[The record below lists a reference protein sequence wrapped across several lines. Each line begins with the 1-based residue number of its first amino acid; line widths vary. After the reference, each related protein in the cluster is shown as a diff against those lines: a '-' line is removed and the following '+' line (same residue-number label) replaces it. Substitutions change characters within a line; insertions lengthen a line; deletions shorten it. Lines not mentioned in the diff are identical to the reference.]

1 MTSSAAR
8 PLRPPDVSRAAGEG
22 QSPVLLTRSAYPGAM
37 SRGRHAP
44 PAPPRSEQPLLVLAL
59 LIAAAVVA
67 AVWIVDDTW
76 AVQVGVT
83 GIVVLALV
91 GHWAASRSST
101 HAADQLHRESLE
113 RRRDLADTHRE
124 LAELKTQYVELLLE
138 LRAMRNESALATQD
152 AVRVAAQVASDEAE
166 QRALLHQLTQPR
178 QQLLDPV
185 YPSLHLPLVRAAFSN
200 EIPATPIA
208 APRPASRGLQREST
222 TGFEAQPSRQLLDLT
237 ASEIAR
243 LRPAN

>member
-1 MTSSAAR
+1 MTRAR
-8 PLRPPDVSRAAGEG
+8 CQRG
-22 QSPVLLTRSAYPGAM
+22 QSPVLLTHSAYSEFM

-44 PAPPRSEQPLLVLAL
+44 PAPPHSDKPLLLLAL

-67 AVWIVDDTW
+67 AVWVVDDTW
-76 AVQVGVT
+76 VLQVGVT
-83 GIVVLALV
+83 GIVLLALV
-91 GHWAASRSST
+91 GLWVAARSSAR
-101 HAADQLHRESLE
+101 AADQLRRESLE

-138 LRAMRNESALATQD
+138 LRVMRDESSLAAQE
-152 AVRVAAQVASDEAE
+152 AARVAAQVASDEAD

-178 QQLLDPV
+178 QPVLDPV
-185 YPSLHLPLVRAAFSN
+185 YPSLHLPLVRAAFST
-200 EIPATPIA
+200 ELPATPIST
-208 APRPASRGLQREST
+208 PRPAAPGLQREST
-222 TGFEAQPSRQLLDLT
+222 TGGEAQPPRQLLDLT

>member
-1 MTSSAAR
+1 
-8 PLRPPDVSRAAGEG
+8 
-22 QSPVLLTRSAYPGAM
+22 M

-44 PAPPRSEQPLLVLAL
+44 PAPPRSDTPLLVLAL
-59 LIAAAVVA
+59 LIAAAVIA
-67 AVWIVDDTW
+67 AVWLVDDTW
-76 AVQVGVT
+76 ALQVGVT

-91 GHWAASRSST
+91 GLWAASRSS
-101 HAADQLHRESLE
+101 ARAGDQFRRESLE

-124 LAELKTQYVELLLE
+124 LAELKTQYIELLLE
-138 LRAMRNESALATQD
+138 LRAMRDESVLATQD
-152 AVRVAAQVASDEAE
+152 AARVAAQVASDEAD

-185 YPSLHLPLVRAAFSN
+185 YPSLHLPLVRAAFST
-200 EIPATPIA
+200 ELPTGPIA
-208 APRPASRGLQREST
+208 TPRPALPGLQREST
-222 TGFEAQPSRQLLDLT
+222 TGFEAQPPRQLLDLT